1 MSKTKTLEVYGFEM
15 DKAGKVKSFNGN
27 LFANQL
33 LKECPLRFARDGF
46 FYFYD
51 SESGVW
57 LPMTKAEMDSFIRQY
72 MDEIAPDLWTRGYA
86 NACIESLKS
95 KVYCDDD
102 PNSQK
107 DFINLQNGMLQISS
121 GRLGKHSEKYFSTVQ
136 LLFEFDLEADCPLF
150 LKYLHEVFEDDE
162 ERIQLAQEIVGYLL
176 TSEMKAQKAFLLYGT
191 GGNGKSVFLSVVV
204 SLIGQANISYLSLA
218 DLGNQFNRA
227 TLYGKQLILS
237 NENEFGN
244 KQFNTQHFKEI
255 VGGDVRISA
264 AYKNK
269 DLFDFTPTCKIIL
282 SLNSLPSTRDRSD
295 GYYRRLCFLHFSK
308 QFSVDKGTADV
319 DLTKKL
325 EAELPGILNW
335 ALKGLDRLKE
345 NNYRFSPCKS
355 SEQLLREYRVEQ
367 NPFIEFVE
375 ECLLFGDLNARTEN
389 TVLYES
395 FKQWCRSNGHRGFA
409 DVSCKKFWAE
419 LDKAVLFVDGTTIE
433 RKKSGNKR
441 YCKGVSVKLEYQVK
455 LEEVQRPW

>member
-1 MSKTKTLEVYGFEM
+1 MSETETLASHGFEL
-15 DKAGKVKSFNGN
+15 DKSGKVKSFNGN
-27 LFANQL
+27 LFSKQL
-33 LKECPLRFARDGF
+33 LKEYVLRFARDGF
-46 FYFYD
+46 FYSYD
-51 SESGVW
+51 SEAGVW
-57 LPMTKAEMDSFIRQY
+57 LPVTKVEMDYFIRQY
-72 MDEIAPDLWTRGYA
+72 MDEVAPDLWTRGYA

-95 KVYCDDD
+95 KVYCADD
-102 PNSQK
+102 PNAQK

-121 GRLGKHSEKYFSTVQ
+121 GRLRKHSQKYFSTVQ
-136 LLFEFDLEADCPLF
+136 LPFEFDSEAECPLF
-150 LKYLHEVFEDDE
+150 LKYLHDVFEDDE
-162 ERIQLAQEIVGYLL
+162 ERIRLAQEIVGYLL
-176 TSEMKAQKAFLLYGT
+176 TFEMKAQKAFLLYGT

-204 SLIGQANISYLSLA
+204 SLIGQENISYLSLA
-218 DLGNQFNRA
+218 DLENQFNRA

-264 AYKNK
+264 AHKNK
-269 DLFDFTPTCKIIL
+269 DLFDFVPTCKIIF

-325 EAELPGILNW
+325 EAELSGILNW
-335 ALKGLDRLKE
+335 ALKGLNRLKE
-345 NNYRFSPCKS
+345 NNFRFSPCKS

-367 NPFIEFVE
+367 NPFIEFAE
-375 ECLLFGDLNARTEN
+375 ECLFFDDMNARTDN

-395 FKQWCRSNGHRGFA
+395 FKQWCRNNGHRGFA
-409 DVSCKKFWAE
+409 DISCKKFWSE
-419 LDKAVLFVDGTTIE
+419 LDRAISYIGEIPIE
-433 RKKSGNKR
+433 RKKSGNRR
-441 YCKGVSVKLEYQVK
+441 YCQGVSVKQEYRVTF
-455 LEEVQRPW
+455 

>member
-1 MSKTKTLEVYGFEM
+1 
-15 DKAGKVKSFNGN
+15 
-27 LFANQL
+27 
-33 LKECPLRFARDGF
+33 
-46 FYFYD
+46 
-51 SESGVW
+51 
-57 LPMTKAEMDSFIRQY
+57 MDSFIREY
-72 MDEIAPDLWTRGYA
+72 MDEIAPNLWTRSYA
-86 NACIESLKS
+86 NACIESLKT
-95 KVYCDDD
+95 KVYCGDD

-107 DFINLQNGMLQISS
+107 DFINLQNGMLQISL
-121 GRLGKHSEKYFSTVQ
+121 GRLEKHSEEYFSTVQ
-136 LLFEFDLEADCPLF
+136 LPFEFDSEAECPLF

-218 DLGNQFNRA
+218 ELGNQFNRA

-319 DLTKKL
+319 DLIEKL
-325 EAELPGILNW
+325 KSELPGILNW
-335 ALKGLDRLKE
+335 ALEGLDRLKG

-367 NPFIEFVE
+367 NPLIEFVE
-375 ECLLFGDLNARTEN
+375 ECLYFDDTNARTDN

-395 FKQWCRSNGHRGFA
+395 FKRWCRNNGHRGFA
-409 DVSCKKFWAE
+409 DISCKKFRAE
-419 LDKAVLFVDGTTIE
+419 FDKAVLFTGETAVK
-433 RKKSGNKR
+433 RKKSGKRR
-441 YCKGVSVKLEYQVK
+441 YCQGVSVKLEYRMVF
-455 LEEVQRPW
+455 